1 MSLFDNQP
9 DGPTGPPNSSKALNR
24 RAGGVPLAE
33 RMRPR
38 SLQELV
44 GQEHLVGPGKPLRVQ
59 IDRDDPSS
67 MIFWGPPGV
76 GKTTLAKIIAET
88 TQASFIEF
96 SAVLAGIKEIK
107 QVMADAAKAAE
118 LHSRTILFIDEIH
131 RFNKAQQDAFLPYVE
146 RGTIR
151 LIGATTENPSF
162 EVISALLSR
171 CRVYVLEPLKEEQI
185 VTLLS
190 RALEDKE
197 RGLGA
202 LELTADDDALEL
214 IASYSS
220 GDCRSAYN
228 ALEVAAQLTVAAA
241 SGFDQTGNQTV
252 AGLYQGTASAVPN
265 AQGKESGALAP
276 ERRITRAIATEA
288 LQQRVLMYD
297 KTGEEHYNLI
307 SALHKSVRNSDPD
320 AALYWLG
327 RMFAGGEDPLYLARR
342 IVRMAIEDIGLAA
355 PEAMNLCLSARDTYE
370 FLGSPEGDLA
380 LAEAVVYL
388 CLAPKSNAVYT
399 AYGAV
404 QQDIEQTRQE
414 PVPLH
419 LRNAPTRLMKELD
432 YGKGYRYA
440 HDEEDK
446 VADMDCLPDSLRG
459 RSYYR
464 PTQEGREKQL
474 AARLEEIR
482 RIRAGKRGGS

>member
-1 MSLFDNQP
+1 MSLFDGEPEGSQAVP
-9 DGPTGPPNSSKALNR
+9 RSA
-24 RAGGVPLAE
+24 PLAE

-38 SLQELV
+38 TLAEYS
-44 GQEHLVGPGKPLRVQ
+44 GQEHLLGPGKPLRIQ
-59 IDRDDPSS
+59 IERDDPSS

-88 TQASFIEF
+88 TRASFVEF
-96 SAVLAGIKEIK
+96 SAVLSGIKEIK
-107 QVMADAAKAAE
+107 QVMAAAAQAAQM
-118 LHSRTILFIDEIH
+118 HSRTILFVDEIH

-162 EVISALLSR
+162 EIISALLSR
-171 CRVYVLEPLKEEQI
+171 CRVYVLEPLGEDRI
-185 VTLLS
+185 VTLLR
-190 RALEDKE
+190 RAVEDKE
-197 RGLGA
+197 RGLGQ
-202 LELTADDDALEL
+202 LNLTADDEALAL
-214 IASYSS
+214 IAGYSS
-220 GDCRSAYN
+220 GDCRNAYN
-228 ALEVAAQLTVAAA
+228 TLEVAAQLAKE
-241 SGFDQTGNQTV
+241 GTGHIDREI
-252 AGLYQGTASAVPN
+252 A
-265 AQGKESGALAP
+265 KE
-276 ERRITRAIATEA
+276 AI
-288 LQQRVLMYD
+288 QQRVLVYD
-297 KTGEEHYNLI
+297 KSGEEHYNLI

-327 RMFAGGEDPLYLARR
+327 RMFAAGEDPLYLARR
-342 IVRMAIEDIGLAA
+342 VVRMAVEDIGLAA
-355 PEAMNLCLSARDTYE
+355 PEALNLCLSAKQAME

-388 CLAPKSNAVYT
+388 ALAPKSNSVYT

-440 HDEEDK
+440 HDEEGR
-446 VADMDCLPDSLRG
+446 VADMDCLPDSLKG
-459 RSYYR
+459 RRYYD
-464 PTQEGREKQL
+464 PTQEGREKLL
-474 AARLEEIR
+474 AQRMEEIR
-482 RIRAGKRGGS
+482 KIRAGKRGKP

>member
-9 DGPTGPPNSSKALNR
+9 DPSKTPPH
-24 RAGGVPLAE
+24 AGSGAPLAE

-38 SLQELV
+38 TLAEYS
-44 GQEHLVGPGKPLRVQ
+44 GQEHLLGPGKPLRIQ
-59 IDRDDPSS
+59 IERDDHGS

-88 TQASFIEF
+88 TKASFIEF
-96 SAVLAGIKEIK
+96 SAVTSGIKEIK
-107 QVMADAAKAAE
+107 QVMADAARAAE
-118 LHSRTILFIDEIH
+118 MHSRTILFIDEIH

-162 EVISALLSR
+162 EIISALLSR
-171 CRVYVLEPLKEEQI
+171 CRVYVLQPLSEDRI
-185 VTLLS
+185 VALLR
-190 RALEDKE
+190 RAVEDKG

-202 LELTADDDALEL
+202 LSLTADDEALAL

-220 GDCRSAYN
+220 GDCRNAYN
-228 ALEVAAQLTVAAA
+228 TLEVAAQLALDSDKHISKNKAA
-241 SGFDQTGNQTV
+241 
-252 AGLYQGTASAVPN
+252 
-265 AQGKESGALAP
+265 E
-276 ERRITRAIATEA
+276 AI
-288 LQQRVLMYD
+288 QQRVLIYD
-297 KTGEEHYNLI
+297 KSGEEHYNLI

-320 AALYWLG
+320 AALYWLA
-327 RMFAGGEDPLYLARR
+327 RMFAAGEDALYLARR
-342 IVRMAIEDIGLAA
+342 VVRMAVEDIGLAA
-355 PEAMNLCLSARDTYE
+355 PEALNLCLSAKQAME

-388 CLAPKSNAVYT
+388 CLAPKSNSVYT

-404 QQDIEQTRQE
+404 LGEVEHTRQE

-419 LRNAPTRLMKELD
+419 LRNAPTRLMKDLD

-440 HDEEDK
+440 HDEEGR
-446 VADMDCLPDSLRG
+446 VADMECLPDSLKG
-459 RSYYR
+459 RAYYH

-474 AARLEEIR
+474 AQRMEEIR
-482 RIRAGKRGGS
+482 KIRAAKHIKP

>member
-9 DGPTGPPNSSKALNR
+9 DSPSSLPPHSSKESNR
-24 RAGGVPLAE
+24 GRTPLAE

-59 IDRDDPSS
+59 IDHDDPSS

-96 SAVLAGIKEIK
+96 SAVLSGIKEIK
-107 QVMADAAKAAE
+107 LVMADAAKAAD

-171 CRVYVLEPLKEEQI
+171 CRVYVLEPLKEAQI

-190 RALEDKE
+190 RALEDKQ

-202 LELTADDDALEL
+202 LALTADQDALEL
-214 IASYSS
+214 IAGYSS

-228 ALEVAAQLTVAAA
+228 ALEVAAQLAA
-241 SGFDQTGNQTV
+241 
-252 AGLYQGTASAVPN
+252 
-265 AQGKESGALAP
+265 ESKQ
-276 ERRITRAIATEA
+276 ITREVATEA

-355 PEAMNLCLSARDTYE
+355 PEAMNLCLSARDTHE

-380 LAEAVVYL
+380 LAQAVVYL

-399 AYGAV
+399 AFGAV
-404 QQDIEQTRQE
+404 KQDIEQTRQE

-440 HDEEDK
+440 HDEEGK

-459 RSYYR
+459 HSYYH

-482 RIRAGKRGGS
+482 RIRAEKRGTA